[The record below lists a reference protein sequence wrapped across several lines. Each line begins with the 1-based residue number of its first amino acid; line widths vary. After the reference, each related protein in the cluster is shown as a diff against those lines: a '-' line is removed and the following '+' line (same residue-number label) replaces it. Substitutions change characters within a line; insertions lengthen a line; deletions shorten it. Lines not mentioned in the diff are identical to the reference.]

1 MRPGQAACAVAR
13 CANWPRRGFT
23 LVELLV
29 VMGLLCVLS
38 AAALPS
44 FQGQL
49 ARGRRADG
57 QQALLALAQGLERH
71 YADRGTYA
79 GAALGAGG
87 VYPALSAGGYYGLTI
102 VHQSA
107 DGYTLAATPQGG
119 QAADGCATLGYNH
132 LGERSVNA
140 AASLATAHCW

>member
-1 MRPGQAACAVAR
+1 MRPGQAAGAVAR
-13 CANWPRRGFT
+13 CANWPCRGFT

-71 YADRGTYA
+71 YADRGTYV

-119 QAADGCATLGYNH
+119 QAADACGALVYNH

-140 AASLATAHCW
+140 AASLATTPCW

>member
-1 MRPGQAACAVAR
+1 MRPGQAACAVGHR
-13 CANWPRRGFT
+13 GSRPRRGFT
-23 LVELLV
+23 LVEVLIVL
-29 VMGLLCVLS
+29 GLLCILS

-57 QQALLALAQGLERH
+57 QQALLALAQRLERH
-71 YADRGTYA
+71 YGDRGTYV

-87 VYPALSAGGYYGLTI
+87 VYPALSAGGHYGLSI

-107 DGYTLAATPQGG
+107 DGYSLAATPQGA
-119 QAADGCATLGYNH
+119 QAADGCATLGYDH
-132 LGERSVNA
+132 
-140 AASLATAHCW
+140 

>member
-1 MRPGQAACAVAR
+1 MRPGQAACAVGHR
-13 CANWPRRGFT
+13 GSRPRRGFT
-23 LVELLV
+23 LIEVLIVLGVLCLLW
-29 VMGLLCVLS
+29 
-38 AAALPS
+38 AAAVPS

-49 ARGRRADG
+49 ARGRRVDG

-71 YADRGTYA
+71 YGDRGTYL

-107 DGYTLAATPQGG
+107 DGYTLSATPQGG
-119 QAADGCATLGYNH
+119 QAADGCGALGYNH

-140 AASLATAHCW
+140 AATLPMAHCW

>member
-1 MRPGQAACAVAR
+1 MRPERPATAAGHR
-13 CANWPRRGFT
+13 ANLPRRGFT
-23 LVELLV
+23 LVEVLV
-29 VMGLLCVLS
+29 VLVVLSVLS

-57 QQALLALAQGLERH
+57 QQALQALAQGLERH
-71 YADRGTYA
+71 YSERGTYV
-79 GAALGAGG
+79 GAAVGAGG
-87 VYPALSAGGYYGLTI
+87 VYPAVSSGGYYVLTI

-107 DGYTLAATPQGG
+107 DGYTLAAMPQGA

-132 LGERSVNA
+132 LGERSVSA